1 MSRRSPFTIIELLAV
16 MVIISILAALIL
28 GVSKYATAKGH
39 ETKTISQLQAIEDA
53 IELFREDRG
62 YYPIGEIQFSDQVVF
77 AGYDKIDGTVF
88 DVPPPPPANTGKFYS
103 SQTGA
108 PYIPGYKGG
117 TYLDAWK
124 RPFLYRRKS
133 DGSHINSNS
142 FDLRSAGRDGKL
154 DTEDD
159 ITNWT
164 RN

>member
-39 ETKTISQLQAIEDA
+39 ETRTHSQLEALADA
-53 IELFREDRG
+53 IEHFKEDRG
-62 YYPIGEIQFSDQVVF
+62 YYPIGEIQFSDQEVF
-77 AGYDKIDGTVF
+77 TGYDKIDGTVF
-88 DVPPPPPANTGKFYS
+88 DVPPPTKTGKFYS

-117 TYLDAWK
+117 LYLDAWK

-133 DGSHINSNS
+133 DGSHINSNN
-142 FDLRSAGRDGKL
+142 FDLWSAGRNGKIG
-154 DTEDD
+154 DEDD
-159 ITNWT
+159 ITNWK
-164 RN
+164 RNN